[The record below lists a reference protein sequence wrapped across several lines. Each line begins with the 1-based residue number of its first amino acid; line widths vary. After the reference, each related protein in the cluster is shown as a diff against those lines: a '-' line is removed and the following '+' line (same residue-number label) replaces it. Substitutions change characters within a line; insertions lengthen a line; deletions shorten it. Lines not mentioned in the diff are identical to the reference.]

1 MPLNYTISEHRK
13 FILSL
18 QQKEKRI
25 AAKNVII
32 SPLFFSLENNNRL
45 TAFIYRPFRLAS
57 NKLYPTVLHIRGTG
71 YNADARYYAYITCSH
86 LAEKSSCQVIDLDHR
101 LAPEYPCPIGFNDVY
116 ASIKS
121 IIKNSEQLKIDPE
134 KIAISGYSSGGNFA
148 ALAAI
153 QAKTDKLPIS
163 LQLLISPITD
173 LSRNLKKYSNF
184 EKKDS
189 FPLSLAQWF
198 ITLYLQQGAS
208 NPKSPLIS
216 PYWSND
222 LTNLPPTYFLCGE
235 FDRFRSD
242 SEGYRNKLAKAHVW
256 THMSVFKKENH
267 SFFWHNIRVI
277 ETMATQLRMSFNL
290 FSIPRSITQK
300 RISEKQEK
308 SPDLKKS
315 NHI

>member
-1 MPLNYTISEHRK
+1 MNYTISEHRK

-18 QQKEKRI
+18 QQKEKRT
-25 AAKNVII
+25 AAKNVTI
-32 SPLFFSLENNNRL
+32 SPLFFPLKSDNIL
-45 TAFIYRPFRLAS
+45 TAFIYRPSRLAI
-57 NKLYPTVLHIRGTG
+57 NRLYPTVLHIRGTG
-71 YNADARYYAYITCSH
+71 YSAEARYYAYITCSH

-153 QAKTDKLPIS
+153 QAKKDKLPIS

-173 LSRNLKKYSNF
+173 LSRSLKKYSHF
-184 EKKDS
+184 ENKDS
-189 FPLSLAQWF
+189 FPSSLAQWF
-198 ITLYLQQGAS
+198 ITLYLQQGTC
-208 NPKSPLIS
+208 NPKSPIIS
-216 PYWSND
+216 PYRSND

-242 SEGYRNKLAKAHVW
+242 SEGYRNKLVKANVW
-256 THMSVFKKENH
+256 THISIFEKENH
-267 SFFWHNIRVI
+267 SFFWHNLRVI
-277 ETMATQLRMSFNL
+277 ETMATQLGMSFNL
-290 FSIPRSITQK
+290 FPIPRSITQK
-300 RISEKQEK
+300 RVSEKQEK
-308 SPDLKKS
+308 TPDLKKI